1 MCVFMYLLLMKR
13 FSCMKTGIR
22 MHYVEM
28 GQGPTVILL
37 HGFPEFWF
45 IWKYQV
51 FVIYSYT
58 FDSLQL

>member
-1 MCVFMYLLLMKR
+1 
-13 FSCMKTGIR
+13 

-37 HGFPEFWF
+37 HGFPELWF

-51 FVIYSYT
+51 FLIYSYT
-58 FDSLQL
+58 FDSL

>member
-1 MCVFMYLLLMKR
+1 
-13 FSCMKTGIR
+13 

-51 FVIYSYT
+51 FVIYNYT